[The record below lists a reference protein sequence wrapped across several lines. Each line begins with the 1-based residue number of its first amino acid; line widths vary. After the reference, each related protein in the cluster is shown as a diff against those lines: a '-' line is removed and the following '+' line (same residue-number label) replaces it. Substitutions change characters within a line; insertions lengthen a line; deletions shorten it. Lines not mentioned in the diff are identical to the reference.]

1 MYNYKAL
8 DIAKYVV
15 TYCFKKEHPV
25 SNLQLQK
32 ILYYIQGY
40 SFAARDKEACG
51 EEILAWQY
59 GPVVREVYDFFSMY
73 AAMPIE
79 NSYSVEIRD
88 REFEQMIQVITLNK
102 IMQPVWKVVEQTHR
116 EAPWKYTTELF
127 GMGSVIPKEYI
138 RRYFKEKYGNI

>member
-1 MYNYKAL
+1 MGYSAL

-15 TYCFKKEHPV
+15 TFCFRRGNPI

-40 SFAARDKEACG
+40 SFALRDEEAFG
-51 EEILAWQY
+51 EEILAWKY
-59 GPVVREVYDFFSMY
+59 GPVIKEVYDFFSMY

-79 NSYSVEIRD
+79 NSFRIEITD
-88 REFEQMIQVITLNK
+88 KEFEKLIQVISLDK
-102 IMQPVWKVVEQTHR
+102 MVCPAWKLVEQTHG

-138 RRYFKEKYGNI
+138 RRYFKEKCI

>member
-1 MYNYKAL
+1 MFYSAL
-8 DIAKYVV
+8 DIAKYVI
-15 TYCFKKEHPV
+15 TFCFGEGNPI

-40 SFAARDKEACG
+40 SFALRDEEAFE

-59 GPVVREVYDFFSMY
+59 GPVIKGVYDFFSVY

-79 NSYSVEIRD
+79 NIFEI
-88 REFEQMIQVITLNK
+88 EIKEKMFEKMIQVITLDK
-102 IMQPVWKVVEQTHR
+102 MYRPVWKLVEQTHN

-138 RRYFKEKYGNI
+138 RRYFKEQYS

>member
-1 MYNYKAL
+1 MIYSAL
-8 DIAKYVV
+8 DIAKYVI
-15 TYCFKKEHPV
+15 TFCFGEGNPI

-40 SFAARDKEACG
+40 SFALRDEEAFE

-59 GPVVREVYDFFSMY
+59 GPVIKGVYDFFSVY

-79 NSYSVEIRD
+79 NIFEI
-88 REFEQMIQVITLNK
+88 EIKEKKFEKMIQVITLDK
-102 IMQPVWKVVEQTHR
+102 MYRPVWKLVEQTHN

-138 RRYFKEKYGNI
+138 RRYFKEQYS

>member
-1 MYNYKAL
+1 MAYKAL
-8 DIAKYVV
+8 DLAKYIISF
-15 TYCFKKEHPV
+15 CFKEGNPI

-40 SFAARDKEACG
+40 SFALRDKEAFI

-59 GPVVREVYDFFSMY
+59 GPVVKEVYDFFSLY

-79 NSYSVEIRD
+79 NDFEIKIED
-88 REFEQMIQVITLNK
+88 IKFEKMIQFVALEK
-102 IMQPVWKVVEQTHR
+102 MFCPVWKLVEQTHS

-127 GMGSVIPKEYI
+127 GLGSVIPKEYI
-138 RRYFKEKYGNI
+138 KRYFKDRCN

>member
-1 MYNYKAL
+1 MVYSAL
-8 DIAKYVV
+8 DVAKYVV
-15 TYCFKKEHPV
+15 TFCFKIGNPI

-40 SFAARDKEACG
+40 SFAFRDEEAFE

-59 GPVVREVYDFFSMY
+59 GPVIKEAYDFFSMY

-79 NSYSVEIRD
+79 NTFRIEIED
-88 REFEQMIQVITLNK
+88 NKFEKMIQVISLDK
-102 IMQPVWKVVEQTHR
+102 MACPVWKLVEKTHN

-127 GMGSVIPKEYI
+127 GIGSVIPKEYI
-138 RRYFKEKYGNI
+138 RRYFKEKCI

>member
-1 MYNYKAL
+1 MVCSAL

-15 TYCFKKEHPV
+15 TFCFRKGNPI

-40 SFAARDKEACG
+40 SFALRDEEAFG

-59 GPVVREVYDFFSMY
+59 GPGIKEVYNFFSMY

-79 NSYSVEIRD
+79 NAFRIELED
-88 REFEQMIQVITLNK
+88 KKFEKMIQVIALDK
-102 IMQPVWKVVEQTHR
+102 MVRPVWKLVEQTHS

-127 GMGSVIPKEYI
+127 GIGSVIPKEYI
-138 RRYFKEKYGNI
+138 RRYFKEKCI

>member
-1 MYNYKAL
+1 MTCSAL
-8 DIAKYVV
+8 DIAKYVI
-15 TYCFKKEHPV
+15 TFCFGKGNPI

-40 SFAARDKEACG
+40 SFAFRDEEAFK

-59 GPVVREVYDFFSMY
+59 GPVVKGVYDFFSMY

-79 NSYSVEIRD
+79 NTFEI
-88 REFEQMIQVITLNK
+88 EIKEKKFEQMIQAITLDK
-102 IMQPVWKVVEQTHR
+102 MYRPVWKLVEQTHN

-138 RRYFKEKYGNI
+138 RRYFKEQCN